1 MRGVTE
7 AGTPDQPAI
16 VFLHG
21 GVINRNMWLPV
32 MAELEGRFHLVAVDI
47 PGHGDLQDQRF
58 DLESSVERVIDVM
71 DEANIEKAVQVGLSL
86 GGYVAQAVA
95 SVHPER
101 VDGLVLSGATI
112 RYTGWDG
119 WSTRLYG
126 YAMPLLARPA
136 KRAFAKQLRASQ
148 PEYAEPIL
156 AGGLAMNAG
165 GRALRVLPGRDYAEE
180 MSGYSG
186 PIVIANGERDTDNRD
201 HEKYFK
207 EHFPDATF
215 VVIDDAGHACAV
227 QQPSA
232 FAAVVD
238 QLMSEVT

>member
-1 MRGVTE
+1 MRGVTATGAE
-7 AGTPDQPAI
+7 DLPTI

-32 MAELEGRFHLVAVDI
+32 MAELEGRFQLVAVDI

-58 DLESSVERVIDVM
+58 DMTSSVERVIEVM
-71 DEANIEKAVQVGLSL
+71 DVLGVERAVQVGLSL
-86 GGYVAQAVA
+86 GGYVAQALA

-126 YAMPLLARPA
+126 YLMPLLALPA
-136 KRAFAKQLRASQ
+136 KRAFAKQLRASE

-156 AGGLAMNAG
+156 AGGLAMKAG
-165 GRALRVLPGRDYAEE
+165 GRALRVLPGRDYAGE

-186 PIVIANGERDTDNRD
+186 PIVIANGERDADNRE

-207 EHFPDATF
+207 EHFPDATS

-227 QQPSA
+227 QQPAA
-232 FAAVVD
+232 FAAAVD
-238 QLMSEVT
+238 RLMSEVP